1 MEQGRIEVMKTTK
14 ILGFALILT
23 LLAGMVWAAPYVVLP
38 NGKKIAGSKIRVKSN
53 GDINLTTEV
62 GIRTFPKGSISKAV
76 ADKPAAYDKAVAAYK
91 AKKFE
96 ASAKLLEGIIKDY
109 RSLGWDVQAAKL
121 LPQVL
126 LAQGDPES
134 AVKAYSKLFLLA
146 PEEKKNPDLAWG
158 MRKAMLKAKKY
169 PALLRQLNAVAANGS
184 RADAARAQIMRGD
197 IQLAQ
202 NNVEL
207 GALEYLRT
215 AILFRD
221 VKDPAIQGEAHYKA
235 AVSLEQLRDPR
246 AKEMYQIVVKQ
257 YGSSP
262 YAAQAKGKL

>member
-1 MEQGRIEVMKTTK
+1 MKTTK
-14 ILGFALILT
+14 VFGVVLIIA
-23 LLAGMVWAAPYVVLP
+23 LLAGIAGAAPYVELP
-38 NGKKIAGSKIRVKSN
+38 NGKKIVGSKIRVKSN
-53 GDINLTTEV
+53 GDINLTTDM
-62 GIRTFPKGSISKAV
+62 GIRTFPKGSYSKAV

-91 AKKFE
+91 AKKFDV
-96 ASAKLLEGIIKDY
+96 SAKLLEGIIKEY

-126 LAQGDPES
+126 LAQGDAEG

-146 PEEKKNPDLAWG
+146 PEEKKNSDLAWG

-169 PALLRQLNAVAANGS
+169 PALMRQLNAVAANGS

-202 NNVEL
+202 NNL
-207 GALEYLRT
+207 NPAAQDYLRT
-215 AILFRD
+215 AILFAD
-221 VKDPAIQGEAHYKA
+221 VKDPIIQGEAHYKA
-235 AVSLEQLRDPR
+235 AVTLEQLRDPR
-246 AKEMYQIVVKQ
+246 AKEMYQIVVKK
-257 YGSSP
+257 YGASP